1 MKLAAISLS
10 VNQEH
15 GNMSKLTTIILALVI
30 GITLAGTITYARIS
44 NPTATNNTT
53 VTLANL
59 IADSATATS
68 TFAGGITF
76 ETSGFVYDIS
86 SNNVGIATTEASE
99 KLEVVGNVLISG
111 SNSLYFNDS
120 GVKISIPAANII
132 SFDTSAT
139 ERMRIDTNGLVGIG
153 ATSPFA
159 ILSVESGSGTS
170 TIANGSQA
178 KPSCFQV
185 YSAGGVAVKLTF
197 TDAGATLSELG
208 HCTDI

>member
-1 MKLAAISLS
+1 M
-10 VNQEH
+10 N
-15 GNMSKLTTIILALVI
+15 KLTTIILALVI
-30 GITLAGTITYARIS
+30 GLVFAGSVTYARIS
-44 NPTATNNTT
+44 NPTALNNTT

-120 GVKISIPAANII
+120 GVKISIPAANTM
-132 SFDTSAT
+132 SFDTSAN
-139 ERMRIDTNGLVGIG
+139 ERMRIDNNGLVGIATTSPLENLSVGGDAVFSSG
-153 ATSPFA
+153 ATTTIKIQSTSITVGAGCLELTAPDGTVVRAYIDGDTNAAFK
-159 ILSVESGSGTS
+159 VEAGTC
-170 TIANGSQA
+170 Q
-178 KPSCFQV
+178 
-185 YSAGGVAVKLTF
+185 
-197 TDAGATLSELG
+197 
-208 HCTDI
+208 

>member
-1 MKLAAISLS
+1 MK
-10 VNQEH
+10 
-15 GNMSKLTTIILALVI
+15 KLTTIILALVI
-30 GITLAGTITYARIS
+30 GLVFAGSVTYARIS
-44 NPTATNNTT
+44 NPTALNNTT

-59 IADSATATS
+59 IAQSATATS

-76 ETSGFVYDIS
+76 ETSGFVYDKS
-86 SNNVGIATTEASE
+86 SNNIGIATTQASE
-99 KLEVVGNVLISG
+99 KLEVVGNILISG
-111 SNSLYFNDS
+111 SNSLFFNDS
-120 GVKISIPAANII
+120 GAKISIPTANSL
-132 SFDTSAT
+132 SFDTSAN
-139 ERMRIDTNGLVGIG
+139 ERVRIDNNGLVGIG
-153 ATSPFA
+153 STTPFA